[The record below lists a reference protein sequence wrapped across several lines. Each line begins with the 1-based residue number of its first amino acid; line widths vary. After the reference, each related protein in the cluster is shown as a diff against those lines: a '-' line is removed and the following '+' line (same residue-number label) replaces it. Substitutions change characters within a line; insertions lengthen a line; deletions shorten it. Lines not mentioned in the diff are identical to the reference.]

1 MSNIS
6 IKTDMLTSSAVQYAA
21 GDVVGT
27 LMQFN
32 YANFSPGINNQ
43 LEALR
48 LTDLSNQN
56 ASIVFLLFDS
66 HPDQTWF
73 TDNAE
78 LDIHDSDLSKL
89 IGKINLAASDYQS
102 FEDNS
107 FAYKDSIELP
117 MPGNLSGNLWVAAV
131 TGGTP
136 TYLSTA
142 DLNIEFFFKE

>member
-1 MSNIS
+1 MGNIS

-32 YANFSPGINNQ
+32 YANFSAGIDQ
-43 LEALR
+43 ELRSLR

-66 HPDQTWF
+66 HPDQTFF
-73 TDNAE
+73 TNNSE
-78 LDIHDSDLSKL
+78 LDLHDSDITKL
-89 IGKINLAASDYQS
+89 IGRINILGTDYQS
-102 FEDNS
+102 LEDNS
-107 FAYKDSIELP
+107 FAVKDNLGIALP
-117 MPGNLSGNLWVAAV
+117 ANLTGSLWAAAV

-136 TYLSTA
+136 TYLSTS
-142 DLNIEFFFKE
+142 DLNITFFFKD